1 MSTRLRNEK
10 NAVLNRWI
18 FTEAQT
24 GKTRLDTH
32 YSFLNEKFKAYVEDD
47 NGILIEDDIVKAI
60 SFNGG
65 IDGTTTVLVDSATI
79 FGKRDFKEINFKIKT
94 GEQETHDVCW
104 LEDYLH
110 VTKSSNVSDT

>member
-47 NGILIEDDIVKAI
+47 NGILIEDDIVKSI
-60 SFNGG
+60 RSSGG
-65 IDGTTTVLVDSATI
+65 ISSTTDVLFDAAAL
-79 FGKRDFKEINFKIKT
+79 FGKEGLKKNFKT
-94 GEQETHDVCW
+94 GTGARETHEVC
-104 LEDYLH
+104 
-110 VTKSSNVSDT
+110 